1 MGQPGSRPETA
12 RAAAARQCRMS
23 TDTYTCGRHVRTTP
37 LVPNVLNAPDARS
50 KLIGRYGAL
59 LPLFRLVG
67 VPCIAAFRRVKSLLR
82 HHSDRPKLANS
93 FRRCD
98 LFDWRF
104 FGFGFFA
111 MLIRGVQEPSDE
123 AGAALLHYRRILGL
137 LLIVEEPVIFRV
149 AHGILHLLS
158 APNIKQLRNTVYCS
172 RVAGILDRG
181 SARHLI
187 ITCGWDTVALLR
199 SPAMTFTKTGALSEH
214 DRVTSRTSSLC
225 NFSSRCRSLIR
236 STP

>member
-1 MGQPGSRPETA
+1 
-12 RAAAARQCRMS
+12 
-23 TDTYTCGRHVRTTP
+23 
-37 LVPNVLNAPDARS
+37 
-50 KLIGRYGAL
+50 LIGRYGAL

-172 RVAGILDRG
+172 RVAGILDRNFFWALQAKLKAQRNNRTAKRQIRVLAVWWNLWQP
-181 SARHLI
+181 SQPHEPCHKLARELP
-187 ITCGWDTVALLR
+187 GQFGD
-199 SPAMTFTKTGALSEH
+199 PYQG
-214 DRVTSRTSSLC
+214 DVT
-225 NFSSRCRSLIR
+225 
-236 STP
+236 